1 MSPSGNFPAQSDKAV
16 NPFGDADGNG
26 HVQAYDASRVLYHR
40 LSPFL
45 VGLDSLTA
53 NLDLGAPFTQITA
66 YDAALVLQRR
76 VGRIWR
82 FPVQEDES
90 ANHPQPETDASV
102 PKMVGERLVALQPGP
117 GYVAVWTEDRSAIV
131 SGELEIDGV
140 TGQTGQVGMAPEL
153 SEFLVASREAGS
165 GIRVVFAGAA
175 GVKGP
180 GELVRLHEVGP
191 QKIQLTRTWFNDGLI
206 GARIGSGAT
215 AAVQPLRYVLYA
227 PQPNPFNPETALRFD
242 LPEAS
247 VVELAIYSAVG
258 QKIRTLVS
266 GDLPAGAH
274 QVKWDGRNESGT
286 QVGSGV
292 YLYRL
297 QAGAFAQVQRLVLL
311 K

>member
-1 MSPSGNFPAQSDKAV
+1 MSPSGNFPAQSDKVV

-26 HVQAYDASRVLYHR
+26 QVQAYDASRVLYHR

-53 NLDLGAPFTQITA
+53 NVDLGAPFTQITA
-66 YDAALVLQRR
+66 YDAALILQRR

-90 ANHPQPETDASV
+90 VNHPQPETDASV
-102 PKMVGERLVALQPGP
+102 PKMVAERLVALQPGP
-117 GYVAVWTEDRSAIV
+117 GYLAVWTEDRSAIV

-140 TGQTGQVGMAPEL
+140 VGQPGPVEMGPEL
-153 SEFLVASREAGS
+153 GEFLIASRQAGA
-165 GIRVVFAGAA
+165 GMRVLFAGAEGA
-175 GVKGP
+175 KGP
-180 GELVRLHEVGP
+180 GELVRLYGVGP
-191 QKIQLTRTWFNDGLI
+191 QKIQLTRAWFNDGLI
-206 GARIGSGAT
+206 GARIGGGA
-215 AAVQPLRYVLYA
+215 AAGAQPLRYALYA

-266 GDLPAGAH
+266 GDLPAGTH
-274 QVKWDGRNESGT
+274 QVKWNGRDESGT

-297 QAGAFAQVQRLVLL
+297 QAGAFTQVQRLVLV